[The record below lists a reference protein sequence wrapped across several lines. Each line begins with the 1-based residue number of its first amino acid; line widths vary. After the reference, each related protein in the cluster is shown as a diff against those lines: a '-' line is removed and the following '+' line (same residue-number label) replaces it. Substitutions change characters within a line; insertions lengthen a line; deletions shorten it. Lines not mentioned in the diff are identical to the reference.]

1 MIDTLCSVETPEGVE
16 LEFSPAG
23 PVPRALAWLAD
34 LGIRAAV
41 YLGLASVLALLGR
54 VGIGILLVAMFLLE
68 WFYPVA
74 FEVLAGGQTP
84 GKRLLGLRVLRAD
97 GAPVGW
103 SRSMVRSLLATVD
116 FLPAGYAAGLVAMVL
131 GRRCQRLGD
140 LAAGT
145 VVVHAGAGP
154 RPGPDGA
161 RGPKG
166 KPGRTRGPL
175 PAARPRP
182 EDAVPGGPPLPPP
195 LPLSL
200 PEQRAVIGFA
210 ERAPALTPERAREL
224 ADLLEPLTGR
234 RGDAGVDRLYAMARH
249 LRGQA

>member
-41 YLGLASVLALLGR
+41 YLGLFSVLALLGR
-54 VGIGILLVAMFLLE
+54 VGIGILLVATFLLE

-116 FLPAGYAAGLVAMVL
+116 FLPVGYAAGLVAVVL

-145 VVVHAGAGP
+145 VVVHAGAEPGP
-154 RPGPDGA
+154 RPDGG
-161 RGPKG
+161 RILKG
-166 KPGRTRGPL
+166 NPGRAQGPL
-175 PAARPRP
+175 PAPRP
-182 EDAVPGGPPLPPP
+182 ADTVPGGPPLPPP

-224 ADLLEPLTGR
+224 ADLLEPLTGA
-234 RGDAGVDRLYAMARH
+234 RGDAAVDRLYAMARH

>member
-34 LGIRAAV
+34 LGIRAAA
-41 YLGLASVLALLGR
+41 YLGLASVLLLLGR
-54 VGIGILLVAMFLLE
+54 AGMGILLVAMFLLE

-74 FEVLAGGQTP
+74 FEVLGGGQTP

-103 SRSMVRSLLATVD
+103 SRSMVRSLLAAVD
-116 FLPAGYAAGLVAMVL
+116 FLPVGYAAGLVAMVL

-140 LAAGT
+140 LAADT
-145 VVVHAGAGP
+145 VVVHAGAGT
-154 RPGPDGA
+154 RPGPAAGRRPA
-161 RGPKG
+161 GP
-166 KPGRTRGPL
+166 
-175 PAARPRP
+175 A
-182 EDAVPGGPPLPPP
+182 PGGPPLPPP

-224 ADLLEPLTGR
+224 ADLLEPLTGA
-234 RGDAGVDRLYAMARH
+234 RGDAGVDRLVAMARH

>member
-34 LGIRAAV
+34 LGIRSAV
-41 YLGLASVLALLGR
+41 YLALASVLALLGR
-54 VGIGILLVAMFLLE
+54 VGMGVLLVAMFLLE

-84 GKRLLGLRVLRAD
+84 GKKLLGLRVLRDD

-103 SRSMVRSLLATVD
+103 SRSMARSLLATVD
-116 FLPAGYAAGLVAMVL
+116 FLPVGYATGLVAMVL

-145 VVVHAGAGP
+145 VVVHAGAES
-154 RPGPDGA
+154 
-161 RGPKG
+161 
-166 KPGRTRGPL
+166 
-175 PAARPRP
+175 RPRP
-182 EDAVPGGPPLPPP
+182 AAPRGHPGRAGIAAPAGPPLPPP

-224 ADLLEPLTGR
+224 ADLLEPLTGT
-234 RGDAGVDRLYAMARH
+234 RGDAGVDRLCAMARH